1 MADKISLFLMLINFN
16 LNLSGSGVSINIDSI
31 NSFSTSTMGR
41 SVLYKEIVRIFNL
54 QLNNLSSVGAIQLIS
69 PFERK

>member
-1 MADKISLFLMLINFN
+1 MADKISLFLMSINFN
-16 LNLSGSGVSINIDSI
+16 LNLSRSVVSINIDLI

-69 PFERK
+69 HFERK

>member
-1 MADKISLFLMLINFN
+1 MADKISLFLMSINFN
-16 LNLSGSGVSINIDSI
+16 LNLSRSGVSINIDSI